1 MAIRIKK
8 RCKRCGAITDN
19 RKGYCDRCTEY
30 INQFNTEND
39 NRPSASER
47 GYGGGWKTFSQLF
60 LADSNN
66 KTCAICGQPAT
77 VTDHK
82 AYPATV
88 FKELYGDSF
97 NSFYHHKE
105 LFQPLCQSCNL
116 KKAKEDKKKVDS
128 YNSAKKVN
136 KDFFC

>member
-1 MAIRIKK
+1 MAIRISK
-8 RCKRCGAITDN
+8 RCKRCGAIHN
-19 RKGYCDRCTEY
+19 NISGYCDECEKY
-30 INQFNTEND
+30 INTHNSD
-39 NRPSASER
+39 KNRRSATER
-47 GYGGGWKTFSQLF
+47 GYGGGWKTFSQLY
-60 LADSNN
+60 LSSTEN
-66 KTCAICGQPAT
+66 KNCAICGQPAT

-97 NSFYHHKE
+97 KSFYNHKE

-116 KKAKEDKKKVDS
+116 KKAKEDKQKIES

-136 KDFFC
+136 EDFFF